1 MDAFDKY
8 YLFDHDGNKTFS
20 VTPHFKDGRHL
31 VVGLKHTKFNGR
43 RWYLDDY
50 ELKTLID
57 NEQMELGHQT
67 SLFEYI

>member
-1 MDAFDKY
+1 
-8 YLFDHDGNKTFS
+8 GNKMFS

-31 VVGLKHTKFNGR
+31 VAGIKHTKFNGR

>member
-1 MDAFDKY
+1 
-8 YLFDHDGNKTFS
+8 
-20 VTPHFKDGRHL
+20 GRHL
-31 VVGLKHTKFNGR
+31 VVGIKETKFNGR

-50 ELKTLID
+50 ELNTLID

>member
-1 MDAFDKY
+1 MHLINTI
-8 YLFDHDGNKTFS
+8 YLHHDGNKCFS

-50 ELKTLID
+50 ELKHL
-57 NEQMELGHQT
+57 
-67 SLFEYI
+67 Y

>member
-1 MDAFDKY
+1 M
-8 YLFDHDGNKTFS
+8 FS

>member
-1 MDAFDKY
+1 MTATKCFQLHHILKY
-8 YLFDHDGNKTFS
+8 
-20 VTPHFKDGRHL
+20 GRHL

-50 ELKTLID
+50 EFKTLID